1 MLIDSLQVLVKSFLK
16 LAKSSLKLVIAYLKY
31 CKAISINRFLKAKKY
46 FKKWVSFWR
55 KVGLLEI
62 FL

>member
-1 MLIDSLQVLVKSFLK
+1 MLIDSLQLLVKSFLK

-46 FKKWVSFWR
+46 FKK
-55 KVGLLEI
+55 
-62 FL
+62 